1 MADKKKLTIKYFP
14 ASELT
19 TFPGNPRKV
28 KDPDAVKKLTKLI
41 ELHGFQ
47 NPLNVWQHEGVNYI
61 LCGNHRFK
69 AACDLGHTEFPC
81 IVYSG
86 TKEEALARCIAD
98 NKSSDWTEFDYPLLK
113 DMITEIDLGHLDI
126 EITGF
131 GEEELE
137 ALFGYEGLTEEEQAE
152 KDAMEDEVPDV
163 PAEPITKPGDLYL
176 LGRHRLLCGDS
187 TNITDVE
194 RLMDGKKADM
204 VFTDPPY
211 GVSYSDKNIFL
222 NVMDK
227 GNHIQKDIEND
238 AKTPAEMKDFWV
250 AAFSNL
256 HLSTTDKASYYVT
269 GPQSGELM
277 MMMMMSLDLSGW
289 QLKHMLIWAKN
300 NHVLG
305 RCDYHYK
312 HEPILY
318 GWKQKGTH
326 EFFGNA
332 SNVSVWNIDKPL
344 KSDLHPTMKPI
355 EVMEKAINNSTKSGQ
370 RVLDLFLGSGS
381 TLIACEKTGRTCYGM
396 ELDAHYCDVIVA
408 RWEKFTGKKAKLC
421 QPS

>member
-1 MADKKKLTIKYFP
+1 MADKKKLSIKYFP
-14 ASELT
+14 ASKLT

-47 NPLNVWQHEGVNYI
+47 NPLQIWQSEGINYI

-69 AACDLGHTEFPC
+69 AACDLGYTEFPC
-81 IVYSG
+81 IIYDG
-86 TKEEALARCIAD
+86 TKEEALARVISD
-98 NKSSDWTEFDYPLLK
+98 NKSSEYTEWDYPLLK
-113 DMITEIDLGHLDI
+113 DFITDIDLGHLDI

-131 GEEELE
+131 GEDELE

-152 KDAMEDEVPDV
+152 KDAIEDEVPDV
-163 PAEPITKPGDLYL
+163 PAEPVTRPGDLYL

-211 GVSYSDKNIFL
+211 GIEIVQGNSVGGGGPTKFGKVGGGNIVAARTYKKIEGDNSTEAARDFYNLCVSLKYPLIILWGGNYFTDFLPPSMCWIVWDKENTGNFADCELAWVNHKRAAKLYKHLWNGLCRKGDHQTEGRSRVHPTQKPVGLFIDIF
-222 NVMDK
+222 
-227 GNHIQKDIEND
+227 
-238 AKTPAEMKDFWV
+238 KDFEGDV
-250 AAFSNL
+250 
-256 HLSTTDKASYYVT
+256 
-269 GPQSGELM
+269 
-277 MMMMMSLDLSGW
+277 
-289 QLKHMLIWAKN
+289 
-300 NHVLG
+300 
-305 RCDYHYK
+305 
-312 HEPILY
+312 
-318 GWKQKGTH
+318 
-326 EFFGNA
+326 
-332 SNVSVWNIDKPL
+332 
-344 KSDLHPTMKPI
+344 
-355 EVMEKAINNSTKSGQ
+355 
-370 RVLDLFLGSGS
+370 VLDGFLGSGS